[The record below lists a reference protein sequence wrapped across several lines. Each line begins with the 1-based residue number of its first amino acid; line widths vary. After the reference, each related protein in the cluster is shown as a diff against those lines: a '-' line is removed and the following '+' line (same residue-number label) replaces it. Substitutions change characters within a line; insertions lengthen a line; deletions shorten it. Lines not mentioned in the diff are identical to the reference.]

1 MCCWKDVDLL
11 GSNTGMLADSNVS
24 RKMFLYTKH
33 CIQRLLSDS
42 NVLLEEVGILG
53 SIMRGMLADSNVLLE
68 GC

>member
-1 MCCWKDVDLL
+1 MR
-11 GSNTGMLADSNVS
+11 GMLADMCDCNEVWILGSIA
-24 RKMFLYTKH
+24 RG
-33 CIQRLLSDS
+33 LLADS

>member
-1 MCCWKDVDLL
+1 MCCWKDVEILV
-11 GSNTGMLADSNVS
+11 SIMRGMLADN
-24 RKMFLYTKH
+24 
-33 CIQRLLSDS
+33 